1 MGSWFFP
8 LVVIVLLVLSVGG
21 QVAHLH
27 YAQIGR
33 DAIAAVDHIDVLAS
47 ATDNMAFEG
56 VGAYC
61 ATIFMTATKQSMWR
75 PIRKRPCSKESTQR
89 RKQSTRT
96 FRDFFCLDDS
106 WRARQNI
113 RINHHQQQML
123 PTAGRQPF
131 FFSTRRGAASC
142 PCTAPHSCR
151 GRKTKSTGILS
162 SHIHNTPRESSPPRV
177 PRAKWPRR
185 WPDRHSRHS

>member
-1 MGSWFFP
+1 MGCWFFS

-75 PIRKRPCSKESTQR
+75 PIRKWPCSKEFTQR
-89 RKQSTRT
+89 RTQSTRT
-96 FRDFFCLDDS
+96 FRDFFCLINDS

-113 RINHHQQQML
+113 RVSHHQQQML
-123 PTAGRQPF
+123 PTAGRRPF
-131 FFSTRRGAASC
+131 FFSTCWTFMAWFSSRSAMTRRVDAKGQNLGTCAPILIRRPSLATGRSNSC
-142 PCTAPHSCR
+142 CLRC
-151 GRKTKSTGILS
+151 
-162 SHIHNTPRESSPPRV
+162 E
-177 PRAKWPRR
+177 
-185 WPDRHSRHS
+185 